1 MRDTIDMTTL
11 GRSTIGFEH
20 LLDLLQ
26 GSQQA
31 ESPES
36 FPPYNIQKTAE
47 DNYRVTLAVAG
58 FAEDELE
65 VTAQPN
71 QLTVT
76 GRKRPEAFTGN
87 LLHKGIAARPF
98 TRQFN
103 LAEHVYVRGAKLA
116 NGLLTIDLER
126 EIPEAMK
133 PRRVEIG
140 TGRTSTIAEM
150 RAA

>member
-1 MRDTIDMTTL
+1 MIDMTTL

-20 LLDLLQ
+20 LLDLLH
-26 GSQQA
+26 GSQQVDA
-31 ESPES
+31 TEG
-36 FPPYNIQKTAE
+36 FPPYNIEKMAD

-58 FAEDELE
+58 FAEEELE

-76 GRKRPEAFTGN
+76 GRKRPESYSGN
-87 LLHKGIAARPF
+87 MLHKGIAARPF

-116 NGLLTIDLER
+116 DGLLTIDLER

-133 PRRVEIG
+133 PRRIEIG
-140 TGRTSTIAEM
+140 TGGTLAFREKQ
-150 RAA
+150 AA

>member
-31 ESPES
+31 DATEG
-36 FPPYNIQKTAE
+36 FPPYNIEKIAD

-58 FAEDELE
+58 FAEEELE

-76 GRKRPEAFTGN
+76 GRKRPEAFSGN
-87 LLHKGIAARPF
+87 MLHKGIAARPF

-126 EIPEAMK
+126 VIPEAMK
-133 PRRVEIG
+133 PRRIEIG
-140 TGRTSTIAEM
+140 TGGTLASPEK

>member
-1 MRDTIDMTTL
+1 MTTL

-26 GSQQA
+26 GSRQA
-31 ESPES
+31 DATET
-36 FPPYNIQKTAE
+36 FPPYNIEKIAE
-47 DNYRVTLAVAG
+47 DSYRVTLAVAG
-58 FAEDELE
+58 FAEEDLE

-76 GRKRPEAFTGN
+76 GRKRPEGLSSN
-87 LLHKGIAARPF
+87 MLYKGIAARPF

-133 PRRVEIG
+133 PRRIEIG
-140 TGRTSTIAEM
+140 AGGSMALAGK